1 MDGALL
7 TAILIITVIAVAEGI
22 SLFAECIFKNRS
34 ENYFAV
40 IPVVSGDDTLRERI
54 SDTLEH
60 TDADIILLDCG
71 AGIIHKDFCERFCLN
86 HENAVFLAPEELKK
100 YFSESFAITQKK

>member
-7 TAILIITVIAVAEGI
+7 TAILIITVIAIAEGV
-22 SLFAECIFKNRS
+22 SLFAECIFKNRR

-40 IPVVSGDDTLRERI
+40 IPVVPGDDTLRERI
-54 SDTLEH
+54 SDVLEQ

-71 AGIIHKDFCERFCLN
+71 AGIILRIFVKDSALIMKMPF
-86 HENAVFLAPEELKK
+86 FLLRKN
-100 YFSESFAITQKK
+100 